1 MLTSSGV
8 SNCLV
13 KPADMMVAR
22 AAFPTLA
29 SYGKSATA
37 KAETLLFRRLDSSRS
52 EGYRHLPLLLAAKS
66 LPLVIRRLAIEISV
80 CSRRGPRLTTQK
92 PQFGVSASGQGRT
105 QRARSRLWQ
114 CCKFWLPARRH
125 ATFLAVHTRSSDEL
139 GVLVCGIVCRR
150 VSTVLV

>member
-52 EGYRHLPLLLAAKS
+52 EGYRHLPLLVAAMS
-66 LPLVIRRLAIEISV
+66 LPLVVRRLAIEISV
-80 CSRRGPRLTTQK
+80 CSRGPRLTTQK
-92 PQFGVSASGQGRT
+92 PQFGVSALVRDAESSVAVVASADTLR
-105 QRARSRLWQ
+105 
-114 CCKFWLPARRH
+114 LPARRR
-125 ATFLAVHTRSSDEL
+125 HT
-139 GVLVCGIVCRR
+139 
-150 VSTVLV
+150 TA